1 MAEALNGQC
10 LCGSVKF
17 TAVPVEQ
24 KMGTCHCGMCRRW
37 TGGTFMSVNCGDTV
51 KFTADAELGSFKSS
65 SWGERKFCKACGST
79 ILWQTQDGKFQQVSV
94 HTFDDAADFEF
105 ATQIFIDKKPGNYEF
120 ANQTK
125 NMTEAEVFAMF
136 APDGG
141 DVDNG

>member
-17 TAVPVEQ
+17 TAVPAEQ
-24 KMGTCHCGMCRRW
+24 TMGVCHCGMCRRW
-37 TGGTFMSVNCGDTV
+37 TGGAFMSVNCDDSVSFASDTDV
-51 KFTADAELGSFKSS
+51 GSFKGT

-79 ILWQTQDGKFQQVSV
+79 ILWQTHDGKNQHVSI
-94 HTFDDAADFEF
+94 HAFDDPAAFEF
-105 ATQIFIDKKPGNYEF
+105 ANQIFIDKKPHTYEF

-136 APDGG
+136 APKEG
-141 DVDNG
+141 DADNG